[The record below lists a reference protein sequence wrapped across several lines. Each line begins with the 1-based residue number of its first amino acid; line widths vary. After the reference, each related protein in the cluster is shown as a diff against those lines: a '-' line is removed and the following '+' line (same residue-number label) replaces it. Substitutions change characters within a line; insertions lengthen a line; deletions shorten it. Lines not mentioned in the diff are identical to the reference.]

1 MNRYEAM
8 QIFADSK
15 KEANEI
21 QHISITRTTRAV
33 KMIFSERHDI
43 TFFIY
48 EGEISKIEE
57 CNDWELI
64 ERWVK

>member
-1 MNRYEAM
+1 MNRVEAM

-15 KEANEI
+15 KEAIEV
-21 QHISITRTTRAV
+21 QHISISRTTRAV
-33 KMIFSERHDI
+33 KMIFTKRHDI

-57 CNDWELI
+57 YNGRELI

>member
-1 MNRYEAM
+1 MNICKAI

-15 KEANEI
+15 KEANEV
-21 QHISITRTTRAV
+21 QYISITRTTQAV
-33 KMIFSERHDI
+33 KMILSKTHDI

-57 CNDWELI
+57 CNGREII
-64 ERWVK
+64 ERWVE

>member
-8 QIFADSK
+8 QIFTESK
-15 KEANEI
+15 KDAIEV

-33 KMIFSERHDI
+33 KMIFSKKHDI

-57 CNDWELI
+57 YNGIELI

>member
-1 MNRYEAM
+1 MSRYEAI

-15 KEANEI
+15 KVAIEV

-33 KMIFSERHDI
+33 KMIFSEYHDI

-48 EGEISKIEE
+48 EGKISKIEE
-57 CNDWELI
+57 CNGRELI

>member
-8 QIFADSK
+8 QIFAESK
-15 KEANEI
+15 KEAI
-21 QHISITRTTRAV
+21 DVHHISITRTTRAV
-33 KMIFSERHDI
+33 KMIFSKKHDI

-57 CNDWELI
+57 CNGRELI

>member
-8 QIFADSK
+8 RIFAESK
-15 KEANEI
+15 KEAIEV

-33 KMIFSERHDI
+33 KMIYSKRHDI

-57 CNDWELI
+57 CNGRELI